1 MLARLSPFHDALQT
15 AFSPFLKSHLPLTSP
30 SSTPLH
36 LVYTSQHHHVS
47 PGTHSIR
54 HVPSPNV
61 FTNTTQQISQHY
73 SRLLAR
79 WPVDKLRP
87 AERHFQ
93 RLLEKRIQEAP
104 AGTRDESREVNA
116 AYILLEN
123 GLRKRYPVSD
133 AFMHPASKP
142 DHYTALAKELE
153 EAPNRTWF
161 SNWVKRMQNLVRL
174 Q

>member
-1 MLARLSPFHDALQT
+1 MHHT
-15 AFSPFLKSHLPLTSP
+15 
-30 SSTPLH
+30 LH
-36 LVYTSQHHHVS
+36 
-47 PGTHSIR
+47 I
-54 HVPSPNV
+54 PSPNTS
-61 FTNTTQQISQHY
+61 TNTTQQISQHY

-93 RLLEKRIQEAP
+93 RLLEKRIQAAP
-104 AGTRDESREVNA
+104 TVTRDESREVNA
-116 AYILLEN
+116 AYLLLEN
-123 GLRKRYPVSD
+123 GFRKRYPVSD

-153 EAPNRTWF
+153 EAPNRTWWT
-161 SNWVKRMQNLVRL
+161 NWVKRMQNLVRL

>member
-1 MLARLSPFHDALQT
+1 VHSFTSPLYISTPSCPARYTISQH
-15 AFSPFLKSHLPLTSP
+15 SP
-30 SSTPLH
+30 SSNT
-36 LVYTSQHHHVS
+36 
-47 PGTHSIR
+47 
-54 HVPSPNV
+54 
-61 FTNTTQQISQHY
+61 FTNITQQISQHY

-93 RLLEKRIQEAP
+93 RLLEKRIQAAP
-104 AGTRDESREVNA
+104 TATRDEPREVNA
-116 AYILLEN
+116 AYLLLEN
-123 GLRKRYPVSD
+123 GFRKRYPVSD